1 MIGAEGKLFRPLAF
15 TKTFALTASIIVA
28 LFLIPPFAAFL
39 FRKKSIKKL
48 SGYIING
55 VLVVLGIVAMVFG
68 YWLGLILIAFGI
80 TAYLNS
86 QDRITEKLANLLN
99 IGISALAIVFLL
111 AEYWRPLGVDKS
123 IFLNLIFVSIICF
136 GLLGVF
142 SLFIK
147 YYTRI
152 LR

>member
-28 LFLIPPFAAFL
+28 LFLIPPFASYL
-39 FRKKSIKKL
+39 FRKKSIKTHFKYVL
-48 SGYIING
+48 NG
-55 VLVVLGIVAMVFG
+55 VLISLGIVAIIYG
-68 YWLGLILIAFGI
+68 YWLGLILISFGI
-80 TAYLNS
+80 TAFLVLQN
-86 QDRITEKLANLLN
+86 KLSDKQANLIN
-99 IGISALAIVFLL
+99 IIISLSAIVFLL

-123 IFLNLIFVSIICF
+123 IFWNLIFVSIICF

-147 YYTRI
+147 FMFVF
-152 LR
+152 